1 VAVVAVINIPSSC
14 ILQKFDIVTRHMQN
28 ARNMGRA
35 RASRGS
41 SFLVTSFVLVVIFTG
56 VLPLILHKQLTDKGV
71 NDRNIVED
79 TLSGSASRVFQFDR
93 ENGTKEN
100 IVVGELGNNVQEN
113 RLAGL
118 NCDRWGGPSNDLAEE
133 MVYWEDI
140 PSDSQ
145 FISPFHKS
153 EGPTQYFTFE
163 ADYAGWNNVR
173 YVHCSGAI

>member
-1 VAVVAVINIPSSC
+1 MKAKRKDHGRSLASYLAISFALVLLFAGC
-14 ILQKFDIVTRHMQN
+14 LQ
-28 ARNMGRA
+28 
-35 RASRGS
+35 
-41 SFLVTSFVLVVIFTG
+41 
-56 VLPLILHKQLTDKGV
+56 LILYQQLTDKDE
-71 NDRNIVED
+71 NDRSILED
-79 TLSGSASRVFQFDR
+79 ILSGFASRVFQFDR
-93 ENGTKEN
+93 QNGAKEKK
-100 IVVGELGNNVQEN
+100 VVADLGNNVQEN

-163 ADYAGWNNVR
+163 ADFAGWNNVR
-173 YVHCSGAI
+173 YVHCSVAM